1 MRKYKILLNCSS
13 STLLRDFFIKT
24 YGRFSCMTSSNYW
37 EDLSAHYEL
46 FQPDAYVCIADQVD
60 MQLISLLIRL
70 KTEKVSSGVPIVVIT
85 DEDSREFYE
94 NEVPEIIDLVLC
106 RPITID
112 AIADNIVR
120 KLKFIEEEREK
131 EAERKRLEE
140 ERVLAEAARLNAR
153 KQILIID
160 DDRAVLKLLKAA
172 LEPDYIVTTMIS
184 GNMAMKFLKTKTPD
198 LIFLDYQMP
207 VEDGPEVFKNIRAL
221 ESSKDVPIVFLT
233 GVADRSKI
241 ANVLMLKPQGYLLKP
256 IDIERVNETIQRIF
270 DSGDGEL

>member
-1 MRKYKILLNCSS
+1 MRKYKILLNCAS

-70 KTEKVSSGVPIVVIT
+70 KTEKVSSGVPNVVIT
-85 DEDSREFYE
+85 DEDSRAFYE

-112 AIADNIVR
+112 AIADGIVR
-120 KLKFIEEEREK
+120 KLKFIEEKREK

-140 ERVLAEAARLNAR
+140 ERVLAEAARLFGKLQNAAAEGDTDVCAEVVASW
-153 KQILIID
+153 KIL
-160 DDRAVLKLLKAA
+160 L
-172 LEPDYIVTTMIS
+172 
-184 GNMAMKFLKTKTPD
+184 
-198 LIFLDYQMP
+198 
-207 VEDGPEVFKNIRAL
+207 
-221 ESSKDVPIVFLT
+221 
-233 GVADRSKI
+233 
-241 ANVLMLKPQGYLLKP
+241 
-256 IDIERVNETIQRIF
+256 
-270 DSGDGEL
+270 GE

>member
-1 MRKYKILLNCSS
+1 MRKYKILLNCAST
-13 STLLRDFFIKT
+13 TLLRDFFIKT

-46 FQPDAYVCIADQVD
+46 FHPDAYVCIADQVD

-70 KTEKVSSGVPIVVIT
+70 KTEKVSSEVPIVVIT

-120 KLKFIEEEREK
+120 KLKFIEDEREK
-131 EAERKRLEE
+131 EEERKRLEE
-140 ERVLAEAARLNAR
+140 ERILAEEARLNAR

-184 GNMAMKFLKTKTPD
+184 GKMAMKFLKTKTPD

-256 IDIERVNETIQRIF
+256 IDIERVNETIHRIF
-270 DSGDGEL
+270 DSGDEEL

>member
-1 MRKYKILLNCSS
+1 MRKYKILLNCAS